1 MIMIAATFSIS
12 VAGSLFYSG
21 SDLSLN
27 TTGVN
32 SPNVGA
38 TYRYKGRIG
47 TNRVTFE
54 YQFAVYQGEVYDE
67 ELFYCY
73 DNVGKNISLR
83 RTGKNGRYTVFK
95 EYVNGRH
102 TGTFTIIITP
112 QSITGSFVN
121 YRGQTFNV
129 SASVVSHR

>member
-1 MIMIAATFSIS
+1 MIAAAFSIS

-21 SDLSLN
+21 SNLSLN

-67 ELFYCY
+67 ELFI
-73 DNVGKNISLR
+73 VM
-83 RTGKNGRYTVFK
+83 TM
-95 EYVNGRH
+95 
-102 TGTFTIIITP
+102 
-112 QSITGSFVN
+112 
-121 YRGQTFNV
+121 
-129 SASVVSHR
+129 